1 MKKIILGLC
10 FSSLIFTACEQ
21 QQKKEPEFKA
31 PMGPYGLPYQVGNL
45 GGKAVL
51 LGEEVA
57 WLEYED
63 SPVLIHEHRY
73 KGYKAPP
80 RDFNSVITSFGVEM
94 KSTTGIALV
103 RYQGAPQE
111 SYRQY
116 KAEIDS
122 PDNQWVNLIVNSGI
136 RYHPDLTAAFI
147 NSTLDNKIRS
157 KKHMEN
163 VNYINIFIPAH
174 KQEFGLEK
182 YDPHPEWIKFYGLY
196 NTQDQ
201 YVQEDSAGKVITLI
215 NCTNSV
221 VKERSA
227 PRCNMRWNLEPF
239 MKVQMEAY
247 FQRVHLKDWQLIKK
261 NSEKLIK
268 SFAVDPKTLKRIID

>member
-1 MKKIILGLC
+1 MKKIILGFC
-10 FSSLIFTACEQ
+10 FSSLLLTACEQ
-21 QQKKEPEFKA
+21 QKNKEPEFKA

-51 LGEEVA
+51 FSEEVE

-63 SPVLIHEHRY
+63 SPVLVLEHRY

-80 RDFNSVITSFGVEM
+80 RDFNSVITAFSVQM
-94 KSTTGIALV
+94 TYTTGIALV

-136 RYHPDLTAAFI
+136 RYHPDLTTAFI
-147 NSTLDNKIRS
+147 NSTLDNEIRS
-157 KKHMEN
+157 KKHMED
-163 VNYINIFIPAH
+163 VHYINIFIPAH

-182 YDPHPEWIKFYGLY
+182 YAPHPEWVKTYGLHD
-196 NTQDQ
+196 TQDIYLQ
-201 YVQEDSAGKVITLI
+201 KDSARKVITLI
-215 NCTNSV
+215 SCTNSV
-221 VKERSA
+221 VKVRSA
-227 PRCNMRWNLEPF
+227 PRCSMRWNLEPF

-268 SFAVDPKTLKRIID
+268 SFAVDPKTLKRITE

>member
-1 MKKIILGLC
+1 MKKIILVTCL
-10 FSSLIFTACEQ
+10 SSLLLTACEQ
-21 QQKKEPEFKA
+21 QKNKEPEFKA

-51 LGEEVA
+51 LGEEA
-57 WLEYED
+57 FFTEYED
-63 SPVLIHEHRY
+63 SPILVREHRK

-80 RDFNSVITSFGVEM
+80 RDFNSVITSFGMEM
-94 KSTTGIALV
+94 KYTTGIVLV

-122 PDNQWVNLIVNSGI
+122 PDNQWINLIVNSGI

-157 KKHMEN
+157 KKHMQD
-163 VNYINIFIPAH
+163 VHYINIVIPAH

-182 YDPHPEWIKFYGLY
+182 YAPHPEWVKTYDLHD
-196 NTQDQ
+196 TQDQ
-201 YVQEDSAGKVITLI
+201 YVQKDSAGKVLTLI
-215 NCTNSV
+215 SCTNSV
-221 VKERSA
+221 VKVRSA

-247 FQRVHLKDWQLIKK
+247 FQRVHLKDWQLIRE

-268 SFAVDPKTLKRIID
+268 SFAVEPKTLKRIID

>member
-10 FSSLIFTACEQ
+10 FSSLLLTACEQ
-21 QQKKEPEFKA
+21 QQNKEPEFKA

-51 LGEEVA
+51 FSEEVE

-63 SPVLIHEHRY
+63 SPVLVLEHRY

-80 RDFNSVITSFGVEM
+80 RDFNSVITAFGVQM
-94 KSTTGIALV
+94 KYTTGIALV

-122 PDNQWVNLIVNSGI
+122 PYNQWVSIGVNSGV
-136 RYHPDLTAAFI
+136 RYHPNLNNFFI
-147 NSTLDNKIRS
+147 NWTVDSKIQS
-157 KKHMEN
+157 HKNM
-163 VNYINIFIPAH
+163 VNTHYIYIYIPAD

-182 YDPHPEWIKFYGLY
+182 YGPHPEWVKFSGYTE
-196 NTQDQ
+196 TQDMYIQ
-201 YVQEDSAGKVITLI
+201 TDSTGNVMTII
-215 NCTNSV
+215 FCTNSV

-227 PRCNMRWNLEPF
+227 PRCNMYWNLEPF
-239 MKVQMEAY
+239 MKVQLEAR
-247 FQRVHLKDWQLIKK
+247 FARVHLKDWQLIRK

-268 SFAVDPKTLKRIID
+268 SFAVDPKTLKRITE

>member
-1 MKKIILGLC
+1 MKKIILVVCL
-10 FSSLIFTACEQ
+10 SSLFLTACEQ
-21 QQKKEPEFKA
+21 QKNKEPDFKR

-45 GGKAVL
+45 GEKAVL
-51 LGEEVA
+51 LGEEA
-57 WLEYED
+57 FFLEYED
-63 SPVLIHEHRY
+63 SPVLVREHRY

-94 KSTTGIALV
+94 KYTTGIALV
-103 RYQGAPQE
+103 RYQGAAQE

-122 PDNQWVNLIVNSGI
+122 LDNQWVNLIVNSGI
-136 RYHPDLTAAFI
+136 RYYPDLTAAFV

-157 KKHMEN
+157 KKHMEY
-163 VNYINIFIPAH
+163 VHYINIFIPAH

-182 YDPHPEWIKFYGLY
+182 YIPHPEWIKSYGFH

-201 YVQEDSAGKVITLI
+201 YIQKDSTGKVITLI
-215 NCTNSV
+215 RCTNSV
-221 VKERSA
+221 VKVRSA

-239 MKVQMEAY
+239 MKVQMTAN
-247 FQRVHLKDWQLIKK
+247 FQRVHLKDWQLIRK

-268 SFAVDPKTLKRIID
+268 SFVVDPKTLKHITE

>member
-1 MKKIILGLC
+1 MKKIILGFCL
-10 FSSLIFTACEQ
+10 SSLLLTACEQ

-63 SPVLIHEHRY
+63 SPVLIREHRY

-94 KSTTGIALV
+94 KYTTGIALV

-122 PDNQWVNLIVNSGI
+122 PDNQWVSIGLDAGV
-136 RYHPDLTAAFI
+136 RYHPDLTSYFI
-147 NSTLDNKIRS
+147 NSTVDSKI
-157 KKHMEN
+157 KNIKETH
-163 VNYINIFIPAH
+163 YIYIYIPTY

-182 YDPHPEWIKFYGLY
+182 YAPHPEWVKFSGYAE
-196 NTQDQ
+196 TQDMYLQ
-201 YVQEDSAGKVITLI
+201 KDNTGKIITLLEC
-215 NCTNSV
+215 NNY
-221 VKERSA
+221 VKKGLSA

-239 MKVQMEAY
+239 MKVQLEAR
-247 FQRVHLKDWQLIKK
+247 FARAHLKDWQLIRK

-268 SFAVDPKTLKRIID
+268 NFAVDPKTLKRIID